1 MNEPYFKNAP
11 LDVQFV
17 GGDPELLRKVQTV
30 ELGILGDRDLADR
43 LNYALA
49 HSESGIFGF
58 SVQEEPLDLGKK
70 QLASSN

>member
-1 MNEPYFKNAP
+1 MIDPSGTILFNWEGLVNQPYFKNAP

-43 LNYALA
+43 LN
-49 HSESGIFGF
+49 
-58 SVQEEPLDLGKK
+58 
-70 QLASSN
+70 